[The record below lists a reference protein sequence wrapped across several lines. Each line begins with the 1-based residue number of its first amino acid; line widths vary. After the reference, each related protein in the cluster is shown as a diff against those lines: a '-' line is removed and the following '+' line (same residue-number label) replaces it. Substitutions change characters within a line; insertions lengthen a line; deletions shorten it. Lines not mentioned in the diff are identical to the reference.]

1 MTTNS
6 RRSDELLKK
15 ALEDAVNKGILH
27 QVPIEHPILVRG
39 LVAVDEPE
47 EPEKEPELAE
57 WPHWANWRLILSEGD
72 EASAVYF
79 TRKPTYAEK
88 KAFCA
93 IAGISPEKVEAEEK
107 L

>member
-1 MTTNS
+1 MS
-6 RRSDELLKK
+6 KADDLFRE
-15 ALEDAVNKGILH
+15 ALELAAERGYLH
-27 QVPIEHPILVRG
+27 EVAPDHPMFVRG
-39 LVAVDEPE
+39 VAALEKQDEAETTSEKTELV
-47 EPEKEPELAE
+47 E
-57 WPHWANWRLILSEGD
+57 WPHWANWRLILAEGD

-93 IAGISPEKVEAEEK
+93 IAGISPEKAEAEER